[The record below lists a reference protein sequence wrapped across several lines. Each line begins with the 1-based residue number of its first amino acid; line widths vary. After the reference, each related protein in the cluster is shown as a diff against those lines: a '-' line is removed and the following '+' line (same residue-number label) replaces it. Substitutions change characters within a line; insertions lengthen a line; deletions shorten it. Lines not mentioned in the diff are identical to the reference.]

1 MITGSRDAAPVPL
14 IHGRFGYGVPKAKR
28 NSIALDEVEDNI
40 ADCLPAAASFSVLE
54 EGAASH
60 PQPAAAPPSA
70 PSTGHSPFGDVDS
83 AVEPASSVAQNID
96 DPGGGADDNV
106 PGDGSIN
113 SVEHELDDPGG
124 GTADDDPGGGY
135 ITSADAD
142 SALIVSNTSK
152 TSSSPLLSSFA
163 TGLTSPRD
171 SSSIVAKD
179 VVSDDSDD
187 EDVEY
192 M

>member
-1 MITGSRDAAPVPL
+1 MEHEIV
-14 IHGRFGYGVPKAKR
+14 
-28 NSIALDEVEDNI
+28 
-40 ADCLPAAASFSVLE
+40 
-54 EGAASH
+54 
-60 PQPAAAPPSA
+60 
-70 PSTGHSPFGDVDS
+70 
-83 AVEPASSVAQNID
+83 

-113 SVEHELDDPGG
+113 SVVNGLDDPGG
-124 GTADDDPGGGY
+124 GPTDDDPGGGF
-135 ITSADAD
+135 ITSADAN

-163 TGLTSPRD
+163 TRLTSSRD

-179 VVSDDSDD
+179 LVSGDSDD

-192 M
+192 MGHFCSECSLFLLLGVCVGGFVGMMVLVCGKQVLGVRATKTTILREFEWLLGERWGFDFSF